1 MEKIDLFIR
10 KLQHEEL
17 PEAAI
22 DVFVNF
28 YQRLAR
34 GTSATIPE
42 SEIVPL
48 KPEDIGDRSRLDRY
62 EALGNEALTKTA
74 VIKLNGGL
82 GTTMGMQGPKSLIKV
97 KNGLSFLDIT
107 LMQIRHLNKQRG
119 LTIPLFIMNSFYTDS
134 ATHKVLAHYRD
145 LPEGPP
151 EDFPQCFIQ
160 HKFPKVLEA
169 TLEPAL
175 FPSEP
180 TLEWYP
186 AGHGDLLLSLQTSG
200 LLERLLK
207 TGYRYLFVSN
217 IDNLGAGIDP
227 CILGYCAAEG
237 LDFLMEVT
245 DRTDM
250 DRKGGHLAR
259 SKNGRFVLREAAQC
273 GPNDMDSG
281 FFFDIARH
289 PFFNTNNLWI
299 DGEAARRMVRQ
310 GKIRDLPMV
319 INRKKLVPYD
329 PASPSVYH
337 LESALGSAISLF
349 EKSAAVRVPR
359 SRFVPVKN
367 CEELL
372 LIWSDYYVLQPDYR
386 MCANPARTSAHMTL
400 KLDPEFY
407 SSLALLQSRF
417 PHGAPSLVNGES
429 FTVKGDVKFGR
440 DTAIRGTVS
449 ITNETSVQAVIE
461 DNAVITE
468 DLIFKPR

>member
-10 KLQHEEL
+10 KLRREEL

-22 DVFVNF
+22 EVFVDF
-28 YQRLAR
+28 YRRL
-34 GTSATIPE
+34 TSGSNATIPE

-48 KPEDIGDRSRLDRY
+48 KPEDISDRSRMDRY

-97 KNGLSFLDIT
+97 KNGHSFLDIT
-107 LMQIRHLNKQRG
+107 LMQMRHLNKQRG
-119 LTIPLFIMNSFYTDS
+119 LTIPLLIMNSFYTDL
-134 ATHKVLAHYRD
+134 ATRKALAHRSD
-145 LPEGPP
+145 LPEGV
-151 EDFPQCFIQ
+151 PQCFIQ
-160 HKFPKVLEA
+160 HKYPKVLES
-169 TLEPAL
+169 TLEPASL
-175 FPSEP
+175 PSASS
-180 TLEWYP
+180 LEWYP
-186 AGHGDLLLSLQTSG
+186 AGHGDLLLTLHTSG
-200 LLERLLK
+200 LLERLLS

-217 IDNLGAGIDP
+217 IDNLGAEIDP
-227 CILGYCAAEG
+227 AILGYFAGEG

-259 SKNGRFVLREAAQC
+259 LKTGRLVLREAAQC
-273 GPNDMDSG
+273 GPKDMDSG
-281 FFFDIARH
+281 FFSDIARH

-299 DGEAARRMVRQ
+299 NCEAAHRMVRQ

-372 LIWSDYYVLQPDYR
+372 LVWSDYYILKPDYR

-407 SSLALLQSRF
+407 SSLDLLQSRF
-417 PHGAPSLVNGES
+417 PHGAPSFVNGES
-429 FTVKGDVKFGR
+429 FRVKGDVKFGL

-449 ITNETSVQAVIE
+449 ITNETSVQALIE
-461 DNAVITE
+461 DNAVITG
-468 DLIFKPR
+468 DLTFQPH